1 VIGGYTHGEIALTV
15 FIFLLIY
22 AAGFM
27 TRAGRV
33 VGRWIGG
40 GKPENDTKR

>member
-1 VIGGYTHGEIALTV
+1 VILGYTHGEIALTV

-22 AAGFM
+22 AAGFL

-33 VGRWIGG
+33 VGRWMGS
-40 GKPENDTKR
+40 GKPENEPKR